1 MFFLVLRKIIM
12 EMPEQQINGELFYK
26 RENER
31 SIRGENICQLK

>member
-1 MFFLVLRKIIM
+1 MFFLVLRKIFM
-12 EMPEQQINGELFYK
+12 EMQKQQINGELYK